1 MRLNY
6 CWYSLATIAGSALWC
21 TVLVWVG
28 VTAGQDEELMQGS
41 LHRIT
46 LWVGGLMLFLGALY
60 YFFVHRHMR
69 R

>member
-1 MRLNY
+1 V
-6 CWYSLATIAGSALWC
+6 GSGIWC

-28 VTAGQDEELMQGS
+28 VTAGQDEQLMQGS

-46 LWVGGLMLFLGALY
+46 LWLGGMTLFLGALY
-60 YFFVHRHMR
+60 YFFVHRFMR